1 VIRVRQRAGS
11 SRVTGL
17 IFLAVAAAAALAWVT
32 AGSGASGDVGWG
44 GFGNTP
50 NQNRHTSLSLITKSN
65 VDQLG
70 RVFTVDFRAI
80 DPGARRGQQ
89 SFPIVSGDRM
99 YLTTNEDQVWAL
111 DATSGKVLWRWKPD
125 NVAVFNKFGIVA
137 NRGLALCDGHLF
149 MLTLD
154 MTIVMLDPSDG
165 SLIKHVPISR
175 AVPGATPAYGY
186 SETSAPMCGNHRLV
200 VGAAGSEYGVRGFVM
215 AYNTAD
221 LSPAWANP
229 FWTIPPEGTS
239 WRKLSRIVGGGV
251 VWTPTTIDTATNTL
265 YFGTGSATP
274 LYYPPLR
281 PGSNPRADS
290 LISVNLRTGKM
301 NWWQQ
306 QMAHNEWS
314 YDTAQ
319 PPLVYTGRVGGKTRK
334 VVSVATMEG
343 VWFCYDAKTGRP
355 IYQRVKVIDRTEHP
369 KLQPGKPVVVYPSSL
384 GGVNYSPASYD
395 PKTNLVFNGASE
407 TAAIDIQVR
416 LSPTEKKRKRLEG
429 DVFLGLLNGDFGS
442 YLPGWHDYG
451 SVSAIN
457 VNTGRRVW
465 KTKTPEPERGGVAT
479 TASGL
484 AFAGGGDGVLRA
496 FDQSDGKILWHFQT
510 GHQIAAGASIYS
522 VNGKEYVAVTA
533 GGTPTSSNGGGC
545 CSELHVF
552 ALGGSQ
558 KESPPPTDLPKSQ
571 LGTGAPVVQTA
582 PAPNLAPAR
591 AAAPKRVK
599 ATHRVSAVS
608 ALGAAKITTQPP
620 VAVRPWL
627 ANSSNVQNMFG
638 RVRIGASPVV
648 GATLRVDGYSLPV
661 ASGPRGG
668 FLYPADISIA
678 RRHVVKVVGVGNAK
692 VKGRALTAGEK
703 AALLGT
709 EAGFNTGYRV
719 DRLHVTRQEGGGA
732 LVTGRVSD
740 TFGNRPLSISLYTY
754 QLTGTITDVDG
765 KPVQGAVVVAR
776 TNDRDF
782 WTFSSPSDA
791 SGHYTSFF
799 HASDETSADPVP
811 LSIGVALGAIS
822 YGGNLGTPANFARN
836 KSARLDIK
844 LGRGTTYT
852 LGKPESYV
860 GAIYEGLVVGVTG
873 PHGVVKPI
881 AERWPDAKGNFS
893 MLLPASTRG
902 QTLRFWENQRQFF
915 SAFAQVPG
923 GKVELRSWPT
933 QLGDSASRGIS
944 KLVVPR

>member
-1 VIRVRQRAGS
+1 MRVRQQAGS

-17 IFLAVAAAAALAWVT
+17 IVGVIAVAAALAWVT
-32 AGSGASGDVGWG
+32 AGSGAAGDVGWG

-50 NQNRHTSLSLITKSN
+50 NQNRHTSLTLINRSN

-70 RVFTVDFRAI
+70 RLFTVDFRAI
-80 DPGARRGQQ
+80 DPTARRGQQ
-89 SFPIVSGDRM
+89 SYPIISGDRM
-99 YLTTNEDQVWAL
+99 YLTTNENQVWAL

-125 NVAVFNKFGIVA
+125 NVAVFQKFGIVA
-137 NRGLALCDGHLF
+137 NRGIAYCDNKLF

-165 SLIKHVPISR
+165 TLIKRVPISR

-200 VGAAGSEYGVRGFVM
+200 IGAAGSEYGVRGFVM

-229 FWTIPPEGTS
+229 FYTIPPEGTS
-239 WRKLSRIVGGGV
+239 WRRQSRIVGGGV

-265 YFGTGSATP
+265 YFGTGSGTP
-274 LYYPPLR
+274 LYYPLLR
-281 PGSNPRADS
+281 PGSNPRTDS

-306 QMAHNEWS
+306 QMSHNEWA

-319 PPLVYTGRVGGKTRK
+319 PPLVYTGKVGGKARK

-343 VWFCYDAKTGRP
+343 VWFAYDAKTGRP

-369 KLQPGKPVVVYPSSL
+369 RLQPGKPVVVYPSAL

-395 PKTNLVFNGASE
+395 PATNYIFNGAAE
-407 TAAIDIQVR
+407 TAAIDIQVK
-416 LSPTEKKRKRLEG
+416 LSPTQKKRKRLEG

-442 YLPGWHDYG
+442 YLPGWHDSG
-451 SVSAIN
+451 SISAID
-457 VNTGRRVW
+457 VNSGKRVW
-465 KTKTPEPERGGVAT
+465 KFKTPEPERGGIAT

-484 AFAGGGDGVLRA
+484 GFAGGGDGNLRA
-496 FDQSDGKILWHFQT
+496 FDLRNGNILWKFQV
-510 GHQIAAGASIYS
+510 GRQIASGASIYS
-522 VNGKEYVAVTA
+522 VNGKQYVAITA
-533 GGTPTSSNGGGC
+533 GGTPTSSNGGSC

-552 ALGGSQ
+552 ALGASQ
-558 KESPPPTDLPKSQ
+558 KESPPPPDLPKST
-571 LGTGAPVVQTA
+571 LGDAGVRVVQTA
-582 PAPNLAPAR
+582 PAPVTKRRAVAPAR
-591 AAAPKRVK
+591 IRAQ
-599 ATHRVSAVS
+599 HVSTKT
-608 ALGAAKITTQPP
+608 ALGPAQITTQPP
-620 VAVRPWL
+620 VEVRPWL
-627 ANSSNVQNMFG
+627 ANSSNVKNMFG
-638 RVRIGASPVV
+638 RVRLGAKPVV
-648 GATLRVDGYSLPV
+648 GAVIRVDGYTLPV
-661 ASGPRGG
+661 ATGPRGG
-668 FLYPADISIA
+668 FTYSADVSIA
-678 RRHVVKVVGVGNAK
+678 RRHVVKVVGLGNAK
-692 VKGRALTAGEK
+692 VNGRALTDGEK
-703 AALLGT
+703 SALLAT

-719 DRLHVTRQEGGGA
+719 DRLHVAKQSNGSV

-740 TFGNRPLSISLYTY
+740 TFGNRPLSIGLYTY

-782 WTFSSPSDA
+782 WTFSSPSD
-791 SGHYTSFF
+791 SNGHYTSFF
-799 HASDETSADPVP
+799 HASDESDADPVT
-811 LSIGVALGAIS
+811 LNVGVALNAIS
-822 YGGNLGTPANFARN
+822 YGGNLGTAAKFARN
-836 KSARLDIK
+836 KSAKLDIK
-844 LGRGTTYT
+844 LGRGTAYT
-852 LGKPESYV
+852 LGAPESYV

-873 PHGVVKPI
+873 AGGVVKPI

-893 MLLPASTRG
+893 MLLPSSTRG
-902 QTLRFWENQRQFF
+902 KTLRFWENQRQFF
-915 SAFAQVPG
+915 STFPQAPG
-923 GKVELRSWPT
+923 GTVDLRTWP
-933 QLGDSASRGIS
+933 QILGDTASRGIG